1 MSYVD
6 SETICEQ
13 IRKNRKEGVKYKE
26 LNDEFDL
33 SLDKIIRC
41 VIGESE
47 EYTSSE
53 EEAIDARDDEPWKEE
68 FVIKELYIKMDMRF
82 TEMSK
87 CMDCH
92 SETAKKY
99 VDEFEVSPVKSS
111 DRTSSPRVNK
121 LQRLGAETNGD
132 IEIK

>member
-1 MSYVD
+1 MSD
-6 SETICEQ
+6 IDLETTCTK
-13 IRKNRKEGVKYKE
+13 IRQHRKEGVKYKK
-26 LNDEFDL
+26 LDEKFDY
-33 SLDKIIRC
+33 SLDEIIRC
-41 VIGESE
+41 VIGESSKLMSSDE
-47 EYTSSE
+47 EP
-53 EEAIDARDDEPWKEE
+53 IDARDDEPWKEK
-68 FVIKELYIKMDMRF
+68 FVIKKLYITMDMRF
-82 TEMSK
+82 TEMSE

-99 VDEFEVSPVKSS
+99 VDEFNVSPVKSS